1 MPPRPRARRR
11 RTFSNAFA
19 SAAPR
24 SIRERSFFFRAR
36 ESSLRVS
43 SRASATRRW
52 RLASGPRSPRDARD
66 AFRRGIRTK
75 RVSSRARW
83 RREHGDDDD
92 DARRNP
98 PSQQSAHEG
107 PFREPRPSPDR
118 QSARP
123 RRRAFRASSHSRRGD
138 VLTTPSR
145 PRGAWRGAR
154 ARCPRTTRPSRTA
167 RPRAKQTAPPPAEP
181 RPRARAWVR
190 RRRRR
195 SNARSTARTASAP
208 RTHPTAIA
216 RQENHG
222 EPRRSPSC
230 RATGGVERYSATL
243 VPAFS
248 ATRGDSPG
256 AGVRG
261 RVPPR
266 SDFASPLTH
275 RPGAATGMVTG
286 SRARARP
293 RCGKTR
299 NASWC

>member
-83 RREHGDDDD
+83 RRERGDDDD

-98 PSQQSAHEG
+98 PSQQSAHEA
-107 PFREPRPSPDR
+107 PFPDPRPSPDR
-118 QSARP
+118 PSARP

-195 SNARSTARTASAP
+195 SGTRGARPGPRARRG
-208 RTHPTAIA
+208 RT
-216 RQENHG
+216 
-222 EPRRSPSC
+222 PRRS
-230 RATGGVERYSATL
+230 RARRTTESRGGLRRVARRGVWSGTRRLWSRRFRRREGTRRARGSA
-243 VPAFS
+243 V
-248 ATRGDSPG
+248 
-256 AGVRG
+256 
-261 RVPPR
+261 
-266 SDFASPLTH
+266 
-275 RPGAATGMVTG
+275 G
-286 SRARARP
+286 SRREAISPRP
-293 RCGKTR
+293 
-299 NASWC
+299 